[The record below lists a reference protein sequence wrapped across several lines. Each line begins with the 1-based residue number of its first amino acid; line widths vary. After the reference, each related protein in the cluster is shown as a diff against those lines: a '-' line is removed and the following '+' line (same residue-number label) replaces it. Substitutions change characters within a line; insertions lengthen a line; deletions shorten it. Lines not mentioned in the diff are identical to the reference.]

1 MSEALLTDLQLA
13 VMRVLWDRGEANV
26 AEIWEALRPERGLAQ
41 TTVATLLSRLDKR
54 GVVGHRRE
62 ARQFVYRPLVTEPQ
76 VRRVMVRELTAR
88 LFDGDV
94 AALVSH
100 LLSGREVS
108 AGDLAKVKA
117 LVEERA
123 NGDHTE
129 ANGNHTEDNPKHEE
143 PIDARS

>member
-1 MSEALLTDLQLA
+1 MTEALLTDLQLA
-13 VMRVLWDRGEANV
+13 VMRVLWERGEANV
-26 AEIWEALRPERGLAQ
+26 TEIWEALRPERGLAQ

-54 GVVGHRRE
+54 GVVAHRRE
-62 ARQFVYRPLVTEPQ
+62 ARQFVYRALVTEPQ

-94 AALVSH
+94 TALVSH

-117 LVEERA
+117 LLEERA
-123 NGDHTE
+123 STSQP
-129 ANGNHTEDNPKHEE
+129 NGNGNPEE
-143 PIDARS
+143 AIDARD

>member
-1 MSEALLTDLQLA
+1 MSEEAHLLTDLQLA
-13 VMRVLWDRGEANV
+13 VMRVLWQRGEANV
-26 AEIWEALRPERGLAQ
+26 VEIWEALRPERGLAQ

-54 GVVGHRRE
+54 GVVSHRRE
-62 ARQFVYRPLVTEPQ
+62 ARQFVYRPAVTEPQ

-94 AALVSH
+94 TALVSH

-117 LVEERA
+117 LIEQR
-123 NGDHTE
+123 N
-129 ANGNHTEDNPKHEE
+129 HEE
-143 PIDARS
+143 PIDARD

>member
-1 MSEALLTDLQLA
+1 MSEEAHLLTDLQLA
-13 VMRVLWDRGEANV
+13 VMRVLWERGEANV
-26 AEIWEALRPERGLAQ
+26 TEIWEALRPERGLAQ

-54 GVVGHRRE
+54 GVVAHRRE
-62 ARQFVYRPLVTEPQ
+62 ARQFVYRALVTEPQ

-94 AALVSH
+94 TALVSH

-117 LVEERA
+117 MIEERA
-123 NGDHTE
+123 QP
-129 ANGNHTEDNPKHEE
+129 NHVDAHEE

>member
-1 MSEALLTDLQLA
+1 MSEEAHLLTDLQLA
-13 VMRVLWDRGEANV
+13 VMRVLWERGEANV

-54 GVVGHRRE
+54 GAVTHRRE
-62 ARQFVYRPLVTEPQ
+62 ARQFVYRAAVSEPQ

-94 AALVSH
+94 TALVSH

-117 LVEERA
+117 LIEERV
-123 NGDHTE
+123 NPNHPDG
-129 ANGNHTEDNPKHEE
+129 NGNHEE
-143 PIDARS
+143 PIDARD